1 MIGITSCG
9 GYIPRLRLNRKAV
22 AAANSW
28 FLPALAGQAKGERA
42 MCNWDEDSI
51 TMAVEAARDCLN
63 GSDRSDLDALYMAS
77 TTMPFADRQNSG
89 VVATALNLADG
100 ISTMDVTSSQRAGT
114 TALLA
119 ALNAVKGGAAKKVL
133 VAAADKRKTRAASV
147 QEMQFG
153 DGAAAV
159 TVGDKKVI
167 AEFKGSHSVT
177 VDFVDHYRDSEHGFD
192 YTWEERWIRD
202 EGYQKIVPKAVQ
214 GLFEAT
220 GTGPGDI
227 DHFVISS
234 VYGAVPRS
242 VAKAVGIDAEKLRD
256 TLAAVCGETGT
267 AHPLVMLVHALQEA
281 KAGEK
286 ILVVGFGQGC
296 DALLFETTK
305 AVDKLNGISGIVGS
319 LARRKEENNYM
330 KFLTFNGLIQFEKG
344 IRAESNP
351 QTALT
356 TLYRNRK
363 MLEGLVGG
371 FCTECKTPQFPKA
384 DICVNPDCGA
394 TGTQEDYEFADR
406 IAKVNSWS
414 ADWLVYTIDP
424 PGHYGMVEFP
434 DGGRFMADFTD
445 YDLGDVDV
453 GMRMRMVFRVKGH
466 DSMRGMTR
474 YFWKA
479 APAAPASEG

>member
-22 AAANSW
+22 VAANSW
-28 FLPALAGQAKGERA
+28 FLPALAAQGKGERA
-42 MCNWDEDSI
+42 MCNWDEDCI
-51 TMAVEAARDCLN
+51 TMAVDAARDCLN
-63 GSDRSDLDALYMAS
+63 GGDRDAIDAVYMAS

-89 VVATALNLADG
+89 VIAAALNLREG

-119 ALNAVKGGAAKKVL
+119 GLNAVKGGAAKNVL
-133 VAAADKRKTRAASV
+133 VTATDKRKTRAASV
-147 QEMQFG
+147 QELQFG
-153 DGAAAV
+153 DGAAALM
-159 TVGDKKVI
+159 VGDKGVI
-167 AEFKGSHSVT
+167 AEFKGSHSVAI
-177 VDFVDHYRDSEHGFD
+177 DFVDHYRDSEHGFD

-202 EGYQKIVPKAVQ
+202 EGYGKIVPKAVQ

-227 DHFVISS
+227 DHFIISS
-234 VYGAVPRS
+234 VFRAVPRA
-242 VAKAVGIDAEKLRD
+242 VAKATGIDQEKLRD
-256 TLAAVCGETGT
+256 TLAGVCGETGT

-281 KAGEK
+281 KPGDK

-296 DALLFETTK
+296 DALLFEATD
-305 AVDKLNGISGIVGS
+305 AVKNLNGIAGITGS
-319 LARRKEENNYM
+319 LARRKEETNYM
-330 KFLTFNGLIQFEKG
+330 KFLTFNGLIEMEKG

-356 TLYRNRK
+356 TPYRNRK

-371 FCTECKTPQFPKA
+371 ICTECKTPQFPKA
-384 DICVNPDCGA
+384 DFCVNPDCGA
-394 TGTQEDYEFADR
+394 IDTQEDYEFADQP
-406 IAKVNSWS
+406 AKVNSWS
-414 ADWLVYTIDP
+414 ADWLVFTIDP
-424 PGHYGMVEFP
+424 PGHYGMVEFA

-445 YDLGDVDV
+445 YDVGDVDV

-466 DSMRGMTR
+466 DAERGFTR

-479 APAAPASEG
+479 APAAPATEG